1 MAADYFHWKALWEM
15 WWEVCN
21 FWLLCASLYP
31 WVNLWLMQLWVL
43 SGLMF
48 YQWDFPFILLLKRVY
63 TEREWWR
70 LGMTAS
76 ILLICSFC
84 SSCRLLDLM
93 HNTWWWQI
101 LKLWNAKFV
110 LGHNLNRTCH
120 SQWCQYDGDYSF
132 KVCWLWKRSCICT
145 SLQWKH
151 LLKYSLLLL
160 KKKIG
165 LN

>member
-1 MAADYFHWKALWEM
+1 MCVLVPLSEFVINATMGPFRFDVLSVGFPIHTTTKKSVHRKRMVEIRDDCL
-15 WWEVCN
+15 N
-21 FWLLCASLYP
+21 F
-31 WVNLWLMQLWVL
+31 VNLW
-43 SGLMF
+43 
-48 YQWDFPFILLLKRVY
+48 
-63 TEREWWR
+63 
-70 LGMTAS
+70 
-76 ILLICSFC
+76 SFC

-151 LLKYSLLLL
+151 LLKYSLWLL